1 MSISVIGID
10 IAKNV
15 FQLHGIDSHGN
26 VVLKER
32 VSRKK
37 FLPVL
42 SNLPKCLIGMEACST
57 SNYWGRE
64 LTKLG
69 HIVKLISPQYVKPY
83 VKTNKNDSQDA
94 EAICEAVTRPNMRF
108 VAIKS
113 IEQQDILSLHR
124 VRSRLVSQRTA
135 LVNHVRALLSEY
147 GIVLPQGITHIRTHL
162 RPILVDTDNEIT
174 SILREVL
181 YELLDEFLRLDERV
195 KTLDHKLKGVCT
207 QSDVCKRLLD
217 IPGIGPITASALVSS
232 IGDIHQFKNARHLS
246 AWLGLVPKQHS
257 SGFKQTLLGISK
269 RGDTYLRKLLIH
281 GARAVLFRYK
291 QASEWMKAIVIRR
304 GFNKACVALA
314 NKTTRIVWVLLLTGE
329 RYKKV
334 SIRSSLS

>member
-1 MSISVIGID
+1 MSVSVIGID

-15 FQLHGIDSHGN
+15 FQLHGIDNQGK

-37 FLPVL
+37 LLTVL

-69 HIVKLISPQYVKPY
+69 HTVKLISPQYVKPY

-113 IEQQDILSLHR
+113 VEQQDILSLHR

-147 GIVLPQGITHIRTHL
+147 GVILPQGITHIRRHL
-162 RPILVDTDNEIT
+162 R
-174 SILREVL
+174 SILEDTENELTAILRDVL

-195 KTLDHKLKGVCT
+195 KTLDIKLKEVCIHSEPCT
-207 QSDVCKRLLD
+207 RLLE
-217 IPGIGPITASALVSS
+217 IPGVGPITASALVSS

-257 SGFKQTLLGISK
+257 SGSKQTLLGISK

-291 QASEWMKAIVIRR
+291 EASEWMKAIVMRR

-314 NKTTRIVWVLLLTGE
+314 NKTARIVWALLSTDD
-329 RYKKV
+329 RYQKI
-334 SIRSSLS
+334 SIRSALS

>member
-1 MSISVIGID
+1 
-10 IAKNV
+10 
-15 FQLHGIDSHGN
+15 
-26 VVLKER
+26 
-32 VSRKK
+32 
-37 FLPVL
+37 
-42 SNLPKCLIGMEACST
+42 
-57 SNYWGRE
+57 
-64 LTKLG
+64 
-69 HIVKLISPQYVKPY
+69 VKPY

-124 VRSRLVSQRTA
+124 VRSRLISQRTA

-147 GIVLPQGITHIRTHL
+147 GVILPQGITHIRSHL
-162 RPILVDTDNEIT
+162 RPILGDTDNELT

-195 KTLDHKLKGVCT
+195 KALDHKLKGVCT
-207 QSDVCKRLLD
+207 QSDACKRLLD

-257 SGFKQTLLGISK
+257 SGSKQTLLGISK

-291 QASEWMKAIVIRR
+291 QASEWMKAIVMRR

-314 NKTTRIVWVLLLTGE
+314 NKTARIVWALLSTGE
-329 RYKKV
+329 RYQKV
-334 SIRSSLS
+334 SIRSVLP

>member
-37 FLPVL
+37 LLTVL

-69 HIVKLISPQYVKPY
+69 HTVKLISPQYVKPY

-108 VAIKS
+108 VTIKS

-124 VRSRLVSQRTA
+124 VRSRLVCQRTA

-147 GIVLPQGITHIRTHL
+147 GIVLPQGITHIRTQL
-162 RPILVDTDNEIT
+162 RPILADTDNEIT

-195 KTLDHKLKGVCT
+195 KALDHKLKGVCT
-207 QSDVCKRLLD
+207 QSDACKRLLD

-257 SGFKQTLLGISK
+257 SGSKQTLLGISK

-291 QASEWMKAIVIRR
+291 QASEWMKALLIRR

-314 NKTTRIVWVLLLTGE
+314 NKTARIVWALLSTGE
-329 RYKKV
+329 RYQKV
-334 SIRSSLS
+334 SIRSVLP

>member
-1 MSISVIGID
+1 MSVSVIGID

-15 FQLHGIDSHGN
+15 FQLHGIDSKGK

-37 FLPVL
+37 LLTVL
-42 SNLPKCLIGMEACST
+42 SNLPKCLIGIEACST

-69 HIVKLISPQYVKPY
+69 HTVKLISPQYVKPY

-94 EAICEAVTRPNMRF
+94 EAICEAVTGPNMRF

-147 GIVLPQGITHIRTHL
+147 GIVIPQGITHIRCHL
-162 RPILVDTDNEIT
+162 RPILGDTDNEIT

-195 KTLDHKLKGVCT
+195 KALDHKLKEVCT
-207 QSDVCKRLLD
+207 QSDACKRLLD

-257 SGFKQTLLGISK
+257 SGSKQTLLGISK

-291 QASEWMKAIVIRR
+291 NASEWMKAIVMRR

-314 NKTTRIVWVLLLTGE
+314 NKTARIVWALLITGE
-329 RYKKV
+329 RYKKIA
-334 SIRSSLS
+334 IRSALS